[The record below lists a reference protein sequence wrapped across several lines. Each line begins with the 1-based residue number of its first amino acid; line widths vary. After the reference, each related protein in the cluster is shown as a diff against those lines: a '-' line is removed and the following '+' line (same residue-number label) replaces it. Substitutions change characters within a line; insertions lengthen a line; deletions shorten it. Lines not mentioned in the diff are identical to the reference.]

1 MSDYQQI
8 ELTESDDVAIVRFK
22 TYKITNELHVKLFGE
37 ELLSLVEAGRKK
49 VVLDFENVEFLS
61 SAALGHLIKLRKRA
75 KAAESKVVLTNIR
88 DTIFEV
94 FSITGLDQE
103 FTITKSL
110 DEAVKG
116 LA

>member
-22 TYKITNELHVKLFGE
+22 THKITNELHVKLFGE

-61 SAALGHLIKLRKRA
+61 SAALGHLIK
-75 KAAESKVVLTNIR
+75 VVLTNIR